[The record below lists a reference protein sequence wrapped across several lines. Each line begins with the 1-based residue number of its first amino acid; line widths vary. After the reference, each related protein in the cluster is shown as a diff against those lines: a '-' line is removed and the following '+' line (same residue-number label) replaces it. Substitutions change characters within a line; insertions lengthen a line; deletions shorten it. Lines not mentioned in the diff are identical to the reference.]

1 MSFPTPDEARA
12 LHEKYAPTREAFDL
26 VHGHC
31 EIVARI
37 AEQLLPRTGERLDA
51 GLVRA
56 GALLHDIGVYR
67 LYDGA
72 GRLDHRSYIRHGVLG
87 HEILR
92 AEGFPEYLCRFCS
105 CHTGVGLTED
115 DIRRQQL
122 PLPVADYV
130 AGTPEEQL
138 VMYADKFHSKSTP
151 PRFLSAAEY
160 AEYVQRFGQDKVD
173 AFHALRA
180 RFGEPDLGVTTR
192 TAASAALPAPRSCA
206 ADTPSRSRA

>member
-1 MSFPTPDEARA
+1 MAHPTPDEARA

-31 EIVARI
+31 EIVAKI

-92 AEGFPEYLCRFCS
+92 AEGFPEQLCRFCS

-130 AGTPEEQL
+130 ARTPEEQL

-160 AEYVQRFGQDKVD
+160 ADHVQRFGQDKVD

-180 RFGEPDLGVTTR
+180 RFGEPDLGITTR
-192 TAASAALPAPRSCA
+192 TAASAALPAPQSCA

>member
-130 AGTPEEQL
+130 AGTPEEEL